1 MATIVLSSIGFAA
14 GASIGGSVL
23 GLSSAIIGRAVGA
36 TLGRVIDQRIMGA
49 GSAAIETGK
58 VDRFRLMGASE
69 GAPVAQV
76 YGRMRVGGQ
85 VIWASKFEETVTSS
99 GGGKGA
105 PPKPKTRAYSYSIS
119 VAIALC
125 EGVISRVGRVWADGA
140 ELPRD
145 ELNMRVYPGSEDQ
158 LPDPKIEAV
167 EGVGM
172 TPAFRGI
179 AYVVFEDL
187 PLEKFGN
194 RVPQFTFEVLR
205 PAQDPSEGDIAQSVQ
220 AVALIPG
227 TGEYALAT
235 TPVHYSSGFGVNR
248 TANMNTPSGK
258 TDFATSIESLDEEL
272 PNCGAVSLIV
282 SWLGDDLR
290 CAQCDIQ
297 PKVEQT
303 GDDGTGMPW
312 SVSGLNRAGA
322 AEIPQV
328 DGRSVYGGTPTD
340 QSVIEAIQHL
350 NAAGKVVMF
359 YPFILM
365 EQLEGNSKINPYS
378 GEEGQPVLPWRG
390 RITLSLAP
398 GQAGSPDGTA
408 AVDAE
413 VADFFGTAAV
423 ADFSAGAN
431 GVTYSGSAEWSY
443 RRFILHYAHL
453 CVAAGGVQS
462 FLIGS
467 ELRGL
472 TQIRGAGGSFPV
484 VEALRIL
491 AADVRSILGPDT
503 KISYAADWSEYFGY
517 QPQDGSGDRLFH
529 LDALWADDN
538 IDFIGI
544 DNYMP
549 LSDWR
554 DGHDH
559 QDADAGSIYNLDYLK
574 SNIMGGEGYDWY
586 YHSPEARAA
595 QIRTPITD
603 GEHGEPWIYR
613 YKDIKSWWS
622 SSHHERIGGVRQST
636 PTAWEAGSKPVWFT
650 EIGCAAIDKGTNQPN
665 KFIDPKSSESSLPR
679 YSNGRRDEL
688 IQAQYLRALHQFWAD
703 PQNNPVW
710 EDTGVQMLDMS
721 RAYVWAWDARP
732 YPYFPNRQSLWS
744 DGKNY
749 ARGHWLN
756 GRTAARSLASV
767 VAEICERSGVTY
779 YDVSQLFGY
788 VRGYSVGDIDGARA
802 ALQPLMLAYGFDAVE
817 REGMLVF
824 KNRDGRE
831 TATIAEEKLAMVAE
845 ADGLIETTRAPVA
858 EVSGRIRLNYVDAS
872 GDFEVRATEA
882 IFPDES
888 TYSVSQSELPISL
901 TASEGRAIV
910 ERWLAESRIARDG
923 AKFALP
929 ISELS
934 LGAGDVVRLST
945 EDGDALYRL
954 DNVEQSGAQM
964 IEAVRVEEGVYQ
976 PGDAV
981 EEDAIVRS
989 FTPAVPTYPLFLDLP
1004 LMRGDEV
1011 EHAPHVAVTATPWP
1025 GTVAVYS
1032 SSTDQG
1038 YGLNRLL
1045 EISSVIGQTE
1055 TPLFAAR
1062 PGLKDRGP
1070 ALRVKVY
1077 GGTLESVAWED
1088 LLNGANLAAI
1098 GDGSSDNWELFQF
1111 ADATLVEEDTYDL
1124 TLRLRGQAGSDGIMP
1139 ADWPIGSQFVLLNGV
1154 PEQIELAS
1162 SERGLSRHYRIGPA
1176 ARGYDDPSYVHQQQ
1190 AFQGIG
1196 LRPYAPCHLRTDG
1209 DPGSDIG
1216 ISWIRR
1222 TRIDG
1227 DSWESVE
1234 VPLGEASERYVL
1246 RIMDGVTVVR
1256 EMTLTTTQWTYSAA
1270 NQSSDGVTAPFQIAV
1285 AQISD
1290 SFGHGVFE
1298 QIEIG

>member
-258 TDFATSIESLDEEL
+258 TDFATSIEALDEEL

>member
-1 MATIVLSSIGFAA
+1 
-14 GASIGGSVL
+14 
-23 GLSSAIIGRAVGA
+23 
-36 TLGRVIDQRIMGA
+36 
-49 GSAAIETGK
+49 
-58 VDRFRLMGASE
+58 
-69 GAPVAQV
+69 
-76 YGRMRVGGQ
+76 
-85 VIWASKFEETVTSS
+85 
-99 GGGKGA
+99 
-105 PPKPKTRAYSYSIS
+105 
-119 VAIALC
+119 
-125 EGVISRVGRVWADGA
+125 
-140 ELPRD
+140 
-145 ELNMRVYPGSEDQ
+145 
-158 LPDPKIEAV
+158 
-167 EGVGM
+167 
-172 TPAFRGI
+172 
-179 AYVVFEDL
+179 
-187 PLEKFGN
+187 
-194 RVPQFTFEVLR
+194 
-205 PAQDPSEGDIAQSVQ
+205 
-220 AVALIPG
+220 
-227 TGEYALAT
+227 
-235 TPVHYSSGFGVNR
+235 
-248 TANMNTPSGK
+248 TPSGK
-258 TDFATSIESLDEEL
+258 TDFATSIEALDEEL